1 MNHPPDGVEE
11 LSEPAFQGRVS
22 WDGEVHDVAVVYF
35 DSRAIPYQRSYST
48 RNWHIVYSSSQTRAI
63 LLAWANHER
72 NKATQAFREVAE
84 GLERERVLREQLAV
98 VRTDSDGVWRW
109 IGDGNDDPKSLA
121 CPVVMSPAT
130 LRSMLA
136 DRDKA
141 ELDAIAIALAARS
154 LLESLGEYVRQSMH
168 LNPEWRSGIVAV
180 ESALGFRG
188 VRAEVQL
195 NQAIA
200 EGLERE
206 RSLREQLVVAL
217 SNSDVTWQWLQE
229 VQARAEGA
237 EKALKELLSAVK
249 DYAGASSAEREAT
262 TRRDPSK

>member
-11 LSEPAFQGRVS
+11 LPEPAFQGRVS

-72 NKATQAFREVAE
+72 NKSAQAFREVAE

-109 IGDGNDDPKSLA
+109 LGDGNDDPESLA

-130 LRSMLA
+130 LRSMLT
-136 DRDKA
+136 DRAKA
-141 ELDAIAIALAARS
+141 ELDANAVVLAARS
-154 LLESLGEYVRQSMH
+154 LLESLDDYVATVDR
-168 LNPEWRSGIVAV
+168 EV
-180 ESALGFRG
+180 
-188 VRAEVQL
+188 AEV
-195 NQAIA
+195 
-200 EGLERE
+200 LERE
-206 RSLREQLVVAL
+206 RVLRVQLDSAK
-217 SNSDVTWQWLQE
+217 NAT
-229 VQARAEGA
+229 
-237 EKALKELLSAVK
+237 KELLSAVK
-249 DYAGASSAEREAT
+249 DYADASSAEREAT